1 MTPTT
6 NLNPRGPFPHIM
18 GLEERVRQRAYE
30 LYEGRGRQHGHDRE
44 DWLQAEAEILDRET
58 APTTETPETD
68 TATPPTQLLAQ
79 EDTAA

>member
-44 DWLQAEAEILDRET
+44 DWLQAEADFLGTKKTAIGTDRK
-58 APTTETPETD
+58 
-68 TATPPTQLLAQ
+68 
-79 EDTAA
+79 AAAA